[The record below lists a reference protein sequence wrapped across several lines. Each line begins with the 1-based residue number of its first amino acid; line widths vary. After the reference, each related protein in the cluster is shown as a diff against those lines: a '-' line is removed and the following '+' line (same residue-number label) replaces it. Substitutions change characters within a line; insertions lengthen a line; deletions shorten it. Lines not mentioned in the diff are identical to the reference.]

1 MTPDLVRRLVQASRA
16 SRAAGRSDQ
25 GSVTLEL
32 AILGPALLLL
42 LGLVIA
48 AGRIAVS
55 GGAIEAA
62 ARDAARQ
69 ASISRDPATATAGA
83 RAAAL
88 DTLAA
93 QDLRCVSLTVRVDTA
108 AFTAPVG
115 APAQVTAQ
123 VSCVV
128 ALTDLAVPGLPGT
141 KTLQA
146 SFASPLDSYRERR

>member
-1 MTPDLVRRLVQASRA
+1 MTRRLPRRLVRAFSA
-16 SRAAGRSDQ
+16 SRAAGRTER

-42 LGLVIA
+42 FGLVIA

-69 ASISRDPATATAGA
+69 ASISRDPVTAMAGA

-88 DTLAA
+88 DTLAE
-93 QDLRCVSLTVRVDTA
+93 QDLRCASLIVRVDTA

-115 APAQVTAQ
+115 APAQVTAR

-141 KTLQA
+141 KTLRA

>member
-1 MTPDLVRRLVQASRA
+1 MTPRLDRRLVRASSA
-16 SRAAGRSDQ
+16 SRAAGRTDR

-88 DTLAA
+88 DTLAE
-93 QDLRCVSLTVRVDTA
+93 QDLRCTSLTVRVDTA

-115 APAQVTAQ
+115 APAQVTAS

-128 ALTDLAVPGLPGT
+128 SLTDLAVPGLPGT

>member
-1 MTPDLVRRLVQASRA
+1 MTRPPPLSSDGSRGRATPDLTDRGSAS
-16 SRAAGRSDQ
+16 
-25 GSVTLEL
+25 LEL

-69 ASISRDPATATAGA
+69 ASIARDPAAAATSA

-88 DTLAA
+88 DTLAE
-93 QDLRCVSLTVRVDTA
+93 QDLRCATLMVRVDTA
-108 AFTAPVG
+108 GFTAPVG
-115 APAQVTAQ
+115 ASAQVTAR

-128 ALTDLAVPGLPGT
+128 ALADLAVPGLPGT

>member
-1 MTPDLVRRLVQASRA
+1 MTPQLDRRLVQDSRA
-16 SRAAGRSDQ
+16 SPAASRTDR

-88 DTLAA
+88 DTLAE
-93 QDLRCVSLTVRVDTA
+93 QGLRCTSLTVRLDTA

-115 APAQVTAQ
+115 APAQVTAR

>member
-1 MTPDLVRRLVQASRA
+1 MSRLDARLGQASSA
-16 SRAAGRSDQ
+16 SRAAGRTDP

-48 AGRIAVS
+48 AGRIAVT

-69 ASISRDPATATAGA
+69 ASISRDPATAAAAA

-88 DTLAA
+88 DTLAE
-93 QDLRCVSLTVRVDTA
+93 QDLRCTSLTVSVDTA
-108 AFTAPVG
+108 AFASPVG
-115 APAQVTAQ
+115 APAQVIAR

-141 KTLQA
+141 KTLRA

>member
-1 MTPDLVRRLVQASRA
+1 MTSKLDRLRGQASRA
-16 SRAAGRSDQ
+16 SHAPGRTDQ
-25 GSVTLEL
+25 GSLTLEL

-69 ASISRDPATATAGA
+69 ASISRGPDAATAGA

-88 DTLAA
+88 DTLAE
-93 QDLRCVSLTVRVDTA
+93 QDLRCVTMTVRVDTA

-115 APAQVTAQ
+115 APAQVTAR

-141 KTLQA
+141 KTLRA